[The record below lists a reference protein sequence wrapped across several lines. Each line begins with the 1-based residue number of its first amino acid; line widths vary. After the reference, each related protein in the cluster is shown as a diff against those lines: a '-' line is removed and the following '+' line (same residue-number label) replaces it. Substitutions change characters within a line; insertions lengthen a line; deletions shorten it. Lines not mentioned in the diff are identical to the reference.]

1 MQSVVAVTRWD
12 RRSCSRWV
20 TKAYVRPESGSCEY
34 HVLIVRPPNCT
45 MLYAQ
50 DLGYNLELSALRS
63 SVPYHDA
70 YEDTYPGAGVEY
82 LV

>member
-1 MQSVVAVTRWD
+1 
-12 RRSCSRWV
+12 
-20 TKAYVRPESGSCEY
+20 
-34 HVLIVRPPNCT
+34 

-50 DLGYNLELSALRS
+50 DLGHNLELSALRS

-70 YEDTYPGAGVEY
+70 YEDTYTGAGATVEY